1 MLTPRVWGGGMLSAG
16 ATCAVLVLGLQP
28 AHASETTTGDG
39 SVSAD
44 RDQVTG
50 SLSTRTVEEPAATDA
65 GSTESTSSG
74 SSAAV
79 SPCQWIVYLGELA
92 PPEGQKGG
100 RWYVKYCDN
109 PYFDSYDDY
118 RATVNSWD
126 ALSGV
131 RANMLQGAGV
141 DLVYSITPPDE
152 PTPQERMEQ
161 IVETLEV
168 PQGELKVNPRPGM
181 QLLNVPTWVWLE
193 GGEADAS
200 EAFEEQSR
208 TLNLNGATLTFTVTP
223 QMTVD
228 TGDGTTL
235 ECEAPG
241 VPWSQEANAAAACTH
256 TYGRSGVYEMTATV
270 AWVVTWELNGEPE
283 EPIEGPTTTDT
294 LAVDVHESQAV
305 VTDVR

>member
-1 MLTPRVWGGGMLSAG
+1 MLRLSHRTTRVL
-16 ATCAVLVLGLQP
+16 AVLAVGLATAP
-28 AHASETTTGDG
+28 YPLSTANADTEADADVGHSSN
-39 SVSAD
+39 SVS
-44 RDQVTG
+44 G
-50 SLSTRTVEEPAATDA
+50 SLSVRTSEDPAATD
-65 GSTESTSSG
+65 GSTESTSG

-79 SPCQWIVYLGELA
+79 SPCQWMVYPGEMA

-208 TLNLNGATLTFTVTP
+208 TLNLNGYTLTFTVTP

-228 TGDGTTL
+228 TGDGATL

-241 VPWSQEANAAAACTH
+241 VRWSQTAVEETACTH
-256 TYGRSGVYEMTATV
+256 TYTHAGVYDMTATV
-270 AWVVTWELNGEPE
+270 AWQVTWEVNGEEQP
-283 EPIEGPTTTDT
+283 PIEGPTTTDT
-294 LAVDVHESQAV
+294 LEVDVHESQAV